1 LLNLD
6 EIKSL
11 ADYLDRS
18 SLSKIEIKRDGFS
31 VTLER
36 RVAAA
41 PVFANPVA
49 HTIAP
54 NAPVA
59 PSAANPAAIGAKEG
73 EIISSPMVGTFYRS
87 PSPDSPPFASAGDRV
102 AKGKPLCVLEA
113 MKIFNEIEAEYD
125 CAILEIL
132 VEDGQVVE
140 YDTPLFRVK
149 RN

>member
-1 LLNLD
+1 MLTLE
-6 EIKSL
+6 EIRSL
-11 ADYLDRS
+11 ADYLDKS
-18 SLSKIEIKRDGFS
+18 SLSKIKIRQDGFS

-41 PVFANPVA
+41 PVFASAVA
-49 HTIAP
+49 ERPIAP
-54 NAPVA
+54 PNAVA
-59 PSAANPAAIGAKEG
+59 LSAIDSKDG
-73 EIISSPMVGTFYRS
+73 ETISSPMVGTFYRS
-87 PSPDSPPFASAGDRV
+87 PSPDSPPFVSAGDQI

-113 MKIFNEIEAEYD
+113 MKIFNEVEAEYD